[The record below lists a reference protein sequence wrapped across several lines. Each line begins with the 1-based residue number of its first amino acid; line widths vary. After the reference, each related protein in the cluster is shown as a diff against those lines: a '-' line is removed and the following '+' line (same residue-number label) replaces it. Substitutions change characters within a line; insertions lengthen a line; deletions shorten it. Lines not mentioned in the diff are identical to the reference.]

1 VQTNREPFVSE
12 TNKKIVIE
20 SYDLALN
27 TRDADA
33 AAEYLAEDYI
43 QHNPLVADGVEGW
56 MAMVHFMKTRYPE
69 GTVDIKRVLADG
81 DFVVLHVHSIPTP
94 GQPGD
99 AIVEIFRLQDGKIAE
114 HWDVIQP
121 IPEHPANANTMF

>member
-1 VQTNREPFVSE
+1 VSE

-20 SYDLALN
+20 SYHLALN
-27 TRDADA
+27 ARDADA
-33 AAEYLAEDYI
+33 AAKYLAEDYI
-43 QHNPLVADGVEGW
+43 QHNPLVADGIEGW
-56 MAMVHFMKTRYPE
+56 TAMVHFMRTRYPE

-94 GQPGD
+94 GQPGE

-121 IPEHPANANTMF
+121 IPEHHANTNTMF